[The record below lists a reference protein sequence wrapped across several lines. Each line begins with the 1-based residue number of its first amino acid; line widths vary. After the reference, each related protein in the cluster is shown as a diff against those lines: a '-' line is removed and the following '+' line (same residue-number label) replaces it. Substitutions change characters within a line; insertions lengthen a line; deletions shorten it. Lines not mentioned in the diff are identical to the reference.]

1 MKCSEE
7 ELTEARRQL
16 DSTLHKLRETV
27 KACFVSQRVRI
38 GEWIFRQSRREA
50 EEILYVF

>member
-7 ELTEARRQL
+7 ELTEARWQL
-16 DSTLHKLRETV
+16 VSTLHKLRETV
-27 KACFVSQRVRI
+27 RACFVSQRVRI
-38 GEWIFRQSRREA
+38 GEWIFLQSRRGA